1 MVVVSGHDH
10 YLMQRLRRKPAPFL
24 AVVEHD
30 AHANSGS
37 GPLHA
42 VTHSKR
48 WPTQDDGP
56 LQAQVAQGVSL
67 FIAVVRSKQ

>member
-1 MVVVSGHDH
+1 MEVVSGHDH

-30 AHANSGS
+30 ARADSDS

-42 VTHSKR
+42 VTHSGR
-48 WPTQDDGP
+48 WPTKDDDP
-56 LQAQVAQGVSL
+56 PQAQVTLGDGL
-67 FIAVVRSKQ
+67 FIAVVRSRQ